1 MFDVVLVFLTAFEL
15 YSNFVALKTWVLFFA
30 TDCIATFSINC
41 VTIIQICL
49 TEEIQTWILH
59 AHDVSG
65 HVQMISAA
73 VGHTRPH
80 CQVSV
85 VMSVIGIWSNIHS
98 FPNPTFPS
106 QSPGRVFS
114 IRLDVTDMH
123 VRLRTRAQWLTPR
136 P

>member
-15 YSNFVALKTWVLFFA
+15 YSNFVTLKTWVLFFA
-30 TDCIATFSINC
+30 TDCISINC
-41 VTIIQICL
+41 VTIIPICL
-49 TEEIQTWILH
+49 TEGIQTCILH

-85 VMSVIGIWSNIHS
+85 VIECDRIWSNNRS

>member
-15 YSNFVALKTWVLFFA
+15 YSNFVTLKTWVLFFA

-49 TEEIQTWILH
+49 TEGIQTWILH

-65 HVQMISAA
+65 YVQMISAA

-85 VMSVIGIWSNIHS
+85 VIEC
-98 FPNPTFPS
+98 
-106 QSPGRVFS
+106 
-114 IRLDVTDMH
+114 D
-123 VRLRTRAQWLTPR
+123 QWLSLVPR
-136 P
+136 NISAKRPRLLGHVDIT

>member
-15 YSNFVALKTWVLFFA
+15 YSNFVTLKTWVLFFA

-49 TEEIQTWILH
+49 MEGIQTCILH

-65 HVQMISAA
+65 HVQMISVA

-85 VMSVIGIWSNIHS
+85 VIECDRHLEQY
-98 FPNPTFPS
+98 S
-106 QSPGRVFS
+106 QLPQSHLPKP
-114 IRLDVTDMH
+114 VTRQGVLHQARCDRH
-123 VRLRTRAQWLTPR
+123 ACTPVHWGTMAH